1 MTMIWLMRGACVL
14 LVNTALIVAGA
25 MPAAADGSIIGRAE
39 PIDGDTFAIG
49 DLVIRLAD
57 IDAPELAQI
66 CEKAPKHLRRCG
78 EHVAGIIAHRI
89 RGQTVH
95 CDVQEVDQYDRRI
108 ARCEHDGEDLSVWLI
123 VEGWAMAYRRYS
135 MRLVDLEDRARAEK
149 VGLWAASFEAPWDY
163 RAKRWEVA
171 IQEAPDGCP
180 IKGNISRDGKQI
192 YHTPWGSRWYS
203 RTKVSVDDGE
213 RWFCTEGEA
222 IAAGWRAPRR

>member
-1 MTMIWLMRGACVL
+1 
-14 LVNTALIVAGA
+14 
-25 MPAAADGSIIGRAE
+25 MPAAAGESIIGRAE

-57 IDAPELAQI
+57 VDAPELAQT

-108 ARCEHDGEDLSVWLI
+108 ARCEHDGDDLSVWLI
-123 VEGWAMAYRRYS
+123 IEGWAMAYRRYS

-149 VGLWAASFEAPWDY
+149 VGLWAAGFEAPWEF
-163 RAKRWEVA
+163 RAKRWDVA

-180 IKGNISRDGKQI
+180 IKGNISRDGNHI

-222 IAAGWRAPRR
+222 MAAGWRAPRR